1 MIQFNPTKRVIATLI
16 LLSFFSCFLQTK
28 RKFSEDQFLMG
39 EMIHENE
46 NSETAERVELGK
58 KLFFDPILSVDSTL
72 SCASCHIPEFA
83 FSDTQKFS
91 PGVFGRPGVRNAP
104 SLMNIGLHP
113 YYLREGSV
121 PTIEMQVL
129 IPIQEKNEFDH
140 NIVEISKKL
149 ILIEDYKEMSEKA
162 YNRPPDHYV
171 ITRALGVYQRTLVS
185 NQSKFDQYLNEKSD
199 LTKQEKRGMNLFFG
213 KAKCSKCHNGFN
225 FTNYKLSNNGL
236 YKNYTDIGRMR
247 VSNDSNDLAQFKT
260 PSLRNVEVTAPYM
273 HDGSKSTLMEVV
285 KHYNSG
291 GEKHRNKDILI
302 EPLNLNEKE
311 MESLV
316 SFLGTLTDS
325 VFKQNP

>member
-325 VFKQNP
+325 VFKHNP